1 NDPYLHADRLR
12 GTAIYVSTGTGFP
25 GPLDTLTGP
34 GIHGNPAT
42 LADQLLVGGALET
55 GAVSCTRALRDRF
68 TALAIPATFDFRPAG
83 THSWGY
89 WQEDL
94 HKSWPM
100 IAAALG
106 E

>member
-25 GPLDTLTGP
+25 GPLDTLTGA
-34 GIHGNPAT
+34 HGDAV
-42 LADQLLVGGALET
+42 QLGYQLVFGAALEGVT
-55 GAVSCTRALRDRF
+55 NICTHQLHDR
-68 TALAIPATFDFRPAG
+68 LAQLKVPATFDFRPDG

-100 IAAALG
+100 FATALG
-106 E
+106 A

>member
-1 NDPYLHADRLR
+1 MGPVTRSH
-12 GTAIYVSTGTGFP
+12 STP
-25 GPLDTLTGP
+25 LTGP

-42 LADQLLVGGALET
+42 LGDQLLVGGALET

-68 TALAIPATFDFRPAG
+68 IDLGIRATVDIRPDG

-89 WQEDL
+89 WQDDL

-100 IAAALG
+100 FATALDR
-106 E
+106 